1 MPVKLSLQAI
11 RISFKPRFFISV
23 KLDNQNLEPS
33 FSLIHNPKTWMGY
46 TLLDTN
52 YVDKWTNLLKER
64 NYNYDQY

>member
-33 FSLIHNPKTWMGY
+33 FSLIHNPKTSFLPSKS
-46 TLLDTN
+46 TPN
-52 YVDKWTNLLKER
+52 AI
-64 NYNYDQY
+64 